1 VDRTQESVWTVSKR
15 EKYLPEIQFRF
26 TFRPAT
32 ILIKLRSRRVNTR
45 RFSRSVIP
53 VVYIKTTVDQRSGK
67 WQSKNTTIF
76 VGTIIY
82 QLHVS
87 ALIGHLQV
95 GIQRQR
101 KISIVS
107 IGMGGRDLVYKH
119 MGLEV
124 EPILPQT
131 PYICKRD
138 LSPHTYTYNRYFRLT
153 LYPNLKMEYQ
163 GRNM

>member
-1 VDRTQESVWTVSKR
+1 MYSLYITVRLVTRLWDGRSAVRILAELLSKPSKPALGQTQ
-15 EKYLPEIQFRF
+15 YPIHL
-26 TFRPAT
+26 
-32 ILIKLRSRRVNTR
+32 LIGS
-45 RFSRSVIP
+45 
-53 VVYIKTTVDQRSGK
+53 TVDQRSGK
-67 WQSKNTTIF
+67 WQSKNVTIF
-76 VGTIIY
+76 VGIIIY